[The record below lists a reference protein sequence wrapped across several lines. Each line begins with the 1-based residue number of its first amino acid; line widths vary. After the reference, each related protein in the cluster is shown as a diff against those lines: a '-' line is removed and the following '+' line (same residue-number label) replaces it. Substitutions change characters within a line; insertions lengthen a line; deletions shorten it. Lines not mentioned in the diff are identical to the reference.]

1 MASDQPLAVRRT
13 AGSAALLVIVVALSM
28 QTGSALAGR
37 LIEFTGVVEALW
49 LRTTIAAVILAAL
62 RPRSLRIPASR
73 DRLPLAALTLSLLA
87 MNLLFYM
94 AISRAPLGV
103 VVAIEFLGPLAV
115 AVAGSRR
122 AVDFVWVVLAGA
134 GVFLLAGPMSDVDSL
149 GVVLALGAGA
159 SWAAFLM
166 LAKHVVSTLDPLPTT
181 TLMMIGAAILLS
193 PAVAVSGIERDG
205 LAAALAL
212 GAAVAVLSSAF
223 PYFLELFA
231 LQRVRAA
238 TYGVLL
244 SIEPAVAALTGL
256 LILGQRL
263 APVEIVA
270 IATIVVAAAGASW
283 SAEPQG
289 AGRGGTS
296 LRALRLPPLARARAW
311 LTRVRR
317 RG

>member
-134 GVFLLAGPMSDVDSL
+134 GVFLLAGPMSDVASL

-159 SWAAFLM
+159 SWAAFLV